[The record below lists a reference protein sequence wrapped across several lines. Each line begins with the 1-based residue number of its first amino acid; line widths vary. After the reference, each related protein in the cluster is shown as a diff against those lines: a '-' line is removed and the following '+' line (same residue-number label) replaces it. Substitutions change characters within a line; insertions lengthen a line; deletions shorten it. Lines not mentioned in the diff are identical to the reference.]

1 MQAKGETLMKK
12 LFWSS
17 LILHIAAIAVT
28 AAAFAL
34 LWTGLQD
41 VENLLYTYE
50 TFLAAFAVG
59 AVIYAADIVLLI
71 LIQKDKLTDIRKI
84 NSLFASLFGD
94 LCLALGVISV
104 FSLKT
109 NAATILSAVT
119 EGIIAANAVVRTVF
133 AVKLKRSL
141 NASESR
147 QKEHKERLPLP
158 AKEKRL
164 SLAIALTGLGTI
176 AFGIALLCTVFLIS
190 EPAAREEAI
199 AHAQEQDTLGQLYSA
214 VFYRLGI
221 GFGCMFF
228 LIFTGSHLLVVL
240 YVSVFFFRHLHVK
253 PHENLFVL
261 SLTLTVFSCFSL
273 LFGILLPISMPPHG
287 APLTMAACF
296 TAATLA
302 NCVLNFIFAARI
314 RRMQNVPP
322 SETPLSQ

>member
-1 MQAKGETLMKK
+1 MQARGETLMKK

-133 AVKLKRSL
+133 AVKLKRNIDAPRVCEPPLS
-141 NASESR
+141 AGGR
-147 QKEHKERLPLP
+147 QLTLVS
-158 AKEKRL
+158 ACMGL
-164 SLAIALTGLGTI
+164 IAVLLGVALFCVLFLYSYPFMFSPREQEATSGRMDGDP
-176 AFGIALLCTVFLIS
+176 FGELFAVLMFFGGVPALLLM
-190 EPAAREEAI
+190 
-199 AHAQEQDTLGQLYSA
+199 L
-214 VFYRLGI
+214 
-221 GFGCMFF
+221 CMSFAF
-228 LIFTGSHLLVVL
+228 
-240 YVSVFFFRHLHVK
+240 
-253 PHENLFVL
+253 
-261 SLTLTVFSCFSL
+261 FSL
-273 LFGILLPISMPPHG
+273 LNKPGRGTVQFSFSAAVTALNISVIVILFTAFTLFLNPTHLLLHIAAALYAASSV
-287 APLTMAACF
+287 AAC
-296 TAATLA
+296 
-302 NCVLNFIFAARI
+302 VLGIICAARI
-314 RRMQNVPP
+314 RHMQNVPP